1 MQITTVAH
9 LIPVMQTAIG
19 PAILISGVGLLLL
32 TMTNR
37 FGRLID
43 RTRILSTELMK
54 SGSNNTSAIQTQLAI
69 MLNRARFIRLAII
82 LAAMSALSAALLII
96 VLFCVALM
104 ELEAAWLLGA
114 LFIACLASLI
124 GSLLVF
130 IMDINRSLVA
140 LKLELPSDMKGEEH
154 E

>member
-43 RTRILSTELMK
+43 RTRTLSTELAKAGKGKKTAM
-54 SGSNNTSAIQTQLAI
+54 QTQLAI
-69 MLNRARFIRLAII
+69 MLNRARLIRLAII

-96 VLFCVALM
+96 GLFFVALM
-104 ELEAAWLLGA
+104 ELEAAIPLVA
-114 LFIACLASLI
+114 LFIGCLACLI
-124 GSLLVF
+124 GSLIVF

-140 LKLELPSDMKGEEH
+140 LKLDLPEEK
-154 E
+154 EDGS

>member
-1 MQITTVAH
+1 MQITTVSH

-37 FGRLID
+37 FGRLVD
-43 RTRILSTELMK
+43 RTRILSAALMK
-54 SGSNNTSAIQTQLAI
+54 AEDDSRAAIHAQFAI

-82 LAAMSALSAALLII
+82 LASMSALSAALLII
-96 VLFCVALM
+96 GLFFVALM
-104 ELEAAWLLGA
+104 ELEAAIPLVA
-114 LFIACLASLI
+114 LFIICLACLI
-124 GSLLVF
+124 GSLTVF

-140 LKLELPSDMKGEEH
+140 LKLELAGKKEDDS
-154 E
+154 

>member
-1 MQITTVAH
+1 MQITSVAQ

-43 RTRILSTELMK
+43 RTRILSTELARAGK
-54 SGSNNTSAIQTQLAI
+54 EKKAAIQSQLAI

-82 LAAMSALSAALLII
+82 LASMSALSAALLII
-96 VLFCVALM
+96 VLFFVALM
-104 ELEAAWLLGA
+104 ALEVAWLLVA
-114 LFIACLASLI
+114 LFILCLACLI
-124 GSLLVF
+124 GSLSVF

-140 LKLELPSDMKGEEH
+140 LKLDLPSDSKETS
-154 E
+154 